1 MLEILLRHK
10 TNRNAMKL
18 TIKNFMFWI
27 FLWTLLA
34 TSTPVAAQKIKITR
48 ADELPRRTIDLPGNV
63 KDIYNNDALV
73 RKIADQIY
81 TNAEDDLSKY
91 DIEDKSTLSGY
102 YSVLMMIDFNRRDFD
117 KVLEKTVLVKGLQ
130 DKEEDRATLGLFTTA
145 FIQAFKQ
152 TNSTSTD
159 EFKQAYKVALTNSL
173 NAVDK
178 KYAKKYVDQTKLS
191 LTLLNPERT
200 LAGLETQLQPYID
213 NGKGKVPESVGTSI
227 ILTRFSL
234 DMRLPLKEQTLEVL
248 ENWLS
253 KNKSGEKEIVKVDYW
268 KDRNIDLKNEKIKSE
283 VIIAVWDT
291 GVDPIPYENSMWIN
305 KKEIA
310 GNNKDD
316 DKNGFVDDVNGIA
329 FDIDNKST
337 IGPLIEKRELTYE
350 VKDLQRWMKGAMDL
364 QNGIQ
369 SSEGADFQKKVVAL
383 KPEEGVP
390 FQEDLSW
397 YSTYAHGTHVAG
409 IAVIGNPSAKILF
422 SRITY
427 DTKVKPRPYTDET
440 QANMASMFTKAVAY
454 FKQNKV
460 RVVNMSWRYNSAAYE
475 AVLAMYGVG
484 KDEEERKAIA
494 KKWFEAER
502 QSLRD
507 AFVSA
512 PEILFICGSGN
523 ENNDANFADYIP
535 AGIDLPNVI
544 TVGAVND
551 EGKRTSFTTEGKSV
565 DFYANGY
572 EIESFVP
579 GGDLMKFS
587 GTSMASPQ
595 VANVAAKMLAI
606 NPKLSPTEIINIIK
620 NTSTSDP
627 EGKGL
632 LLIHPKNAVENIK
645 K

>member
-1 MLEILLRHK
+1 MFRILL
-10 TNRNAMKL
+10 
-18 TIKNFMFWI
+18 WI
-27 FLWTLLA
+27 FIG
-34 TSTPVAAQKIKITR
+34 TSTPVAAQKIKIER
-48 ADELPRRTIDLPGNV
+48 ADELPRRTIDLTGNV
-63 KDIYNNDALV
+63 KDIYNNDAQI

-81 TNAEDDLSKY
+81 VNAEADLAKY
-91 DIEDKSTLSGY
+91 DIQDKATLSGY
-102 YSVLMMIDFNRRDFD
+102 HSVLMLIDFNRKDFD
-117 KVLEKTVLVKGLQ
+117 KVLERSALVKSLQ
-130 DKEEDRATLGLFTTA
+130 DKEEERITSGFFTTSYV
-145 FIQAFKQ
+145 QAFKQ
-152 TNSTSTD
+152 TNSTSSD
-159 EFKQAYKVALTNSL
+159 EFKQAFKAALASRL
-173 NAVDK
+173 NAIDK
-178 KYAKKYVDQTKLS
+178 KYAKKYVDQTKLG

-200 LAGLETQLQPYID
+200 LEGLATQLQPFID
-213 NGKGKVPESVGTSI
+213 NGKGKVPEDVGTSI

-234 DMRLPLKEQTLEVL
+234 DMRLPLKDQSLEVL
-248 ENWLS
+248 EDWLAR
-253 KNKSGEKEIVKVDYW
+253 NKESENDVVKVDYW
-268 KDRNIDLKNEKIKSE
+268 KDRNIELKSDDSKNE

-291 GVDPIPYENSMWIN
+291 GVDPLPYGKSMWVN

-316 DKNGFVDDVNGIA
+316 DRNGFVDDLNGIA
-329 FDIDNKST
+329 FDIDNKPT
-337 IGPLIEKRELTYE
+337 VGPVLEKRRLTYE

-369 SSEGADFQKKVVAL
+369 SSEGADFQQKVVGL

-409 IAVIGNPSAKILF
+409 IVLAGNPAAKVLF
-422 SRITY
+422 ARMTY
-427 DTKVKPRPYTDET
+427 DTKVKPRLYTDET
-440 QANMASMFTKAVAY
+440 QANMASMFTRAVAY
-454 FKQNKV
+454 FKQHKV

-502 QSLRD
+502 KALRD
-507 AFVSA
+507 AFASA

-544 TVGAVND
+544 TVGAVDD

-572 EIESFVP
+572 EIESYVP
-579 GGDLMKFS
+579 GGDRMKFS

-595 VANVAAKMLAI
+595 VANLAAKMLTI
-606 NPKLSPTEIINIIK
+606 NPALTPADLIAIIK
-620 NTSTSDP
+620 STSTPDP

-632 LLIHPKNAVENIK
+632 LLIHPKNAVAKIK

>member
-1 MLEILLRHK
+1 
-10 TNRNAMKL
+10 MKL
-18 TIKNFMFWI
+18 TFKTFMFRI
-27 FLWTLLA
+27 FIWTLLGM
-34 TSTPVAAQKIKITR
+34 STPVAAQKIKITR
-48 ADELPRRTIDLPGNV
+48 ADELPRRTIDLSGNV
-63 KDIYNNDALV
+63 KEIYNNDALV
-73 RKIADQIY
+73 RKIAEQIY

-91 DIEDKSTLSGY
+91 DIQDKSTLSGY
-102 YSVLMMIDFNRRDFD
+102 YSVLMLIDFNRRDFD

-145 FIQAFKQ
+145 YIQAFKQ

-159 EFKQAYKVALTNSL
+159 EFKQAFKVALTNSL

-234 DMRLPLKEQTLEVL
+234 DMRLPLKEQSLEVL

-253 KNKSGEKEIVKVDYW
+253 KNKDGEKEIAKIDYW
-268 KDRNIDLKNEKIKSE
+268 KDRNIDLKNEQSKNE

-291 GVDPIPYENSMWIN
+291 GVDPIPYGNSMWVN

-329 FDIDNKST
+329 FDIDNKPT
-337 IGPLIEKRELTYE
+337 IGPLIEKRKLTYE

-369 SSEGADFQKKVVAL
+369 SSEGADFQQKVVAL

-409 IAVIGNPSAKILF
+409 IAVSGNPSAKILF

-427 DTKVKPRPYTDET
+427 DTKVKPRLYTDET
-440 QANMASMFTKAVAY
+440 QANMASTFTKAVAY
-454 FKQNKV
+454 FKRNKV

-507 AFVSA
+507 AFASA

-572 EIESFVP
+572 EIESYVP
-579 GGDLMKFS
+579 GGDRMKFS

-606 NPKLSPTEIINIIK
+606 NPKLPPAEIISIIK
-620 NTSTSDP
+620 STSTPDP

-632 LLIHPKNAVENIK
+632 LLIHPKNAVEKIK